1 MEFNVDAPGTDT
13 VLRHVGIPIGDQM
26 ENLLAKV
33 AEILE
38 VDDVKSTDLLDNF
51 EEWDSLAVLSVIVM
65 IDSDYRINLTAE
77 EIRNSRTGQG
87 LLDLVAR
94 KTSK

>member
-1 MEFNVDAPGTDT
+1 
-13 VLRHVGIPIGDQM
+13 M

-38 VDDVKSTDLLDNF
+38 VDEVKPQDTLDGF
-51 EEWDSLAVLSVIVM
+51 EEWDSLTVLSLIVM
-65 IDSDYRINLTAE
+65 VDSDFHINLTAA
-77 EIRNSRTGQG
+77 EIRGSRTGQG

>member
-1 MEFNVDAPGTDT
+1 
-13 VLRHVGIPIGDQM
+13 M
-26 ENLLAKV
+26 ENLLTKV

-38 VDDVKSTDLLDNF
+38 VDEVKPTDILDDF

-65 IDSDYRINLTAE
+65 IDSDYHINLTAK
-77 EIRNSRTGQG
+77 EIRKCSTGQE
-87 LLDLVAR
+87 LLDLVVS

>member
-1 MEFNVDAPGTDT
+1 
-13 VLRHVGIPIGDQM
+13 M

-87 LLDLVAR
+87 LLDLVAT

>member
-1 MEFNVDAPGTDT
+1 
-13 VLRHVGIPIGDQM
+13 M

-38 VDDVKSTDLLDNF
+38 VGEVKPQDALDGF
-51 EEWDSLAVLSVIVM
+51 EEWDSLTVLSLIVM
-65 IDSDYRINLTAE
+65 VDSDYHINLTAM
-77 EIRNSRTGQG
+77 EIRDSRTGQG

>member
-1 MEFNVDAPGTDT
+1 
-13 VLRHVGIPIGDQM
+13 M

-38 VDDVKSTDLLDNF
+38 VDEVKPEDVLDGF
-51 EEWDSLAVLSVIVM
+51 EEWDSLTVLSVIVM
-65 IDSDYRINLTAE
+65 VDSDYRVSLSAA
-77 EIRNSRTGQG
+77 EIRDSRTGQG

>member
-1 MEFNVDAPGTDT
+1 
-13 VLRHVGIPIGDQM
+13 M

-38 VDDVKSTDLLDNF
+38 VDEVKPEDVLDGF
-51 EEWDSLAVLSVIVM
+51 EEWDSLTVLSVIVM
-65 IDSDYRINLTAE
+65 VDGDYRINLSAA
-77 EIRNSRTGQG
+77 EIRDCRTGQG

-94 KTSK
+94 KATK

>member
-1 MEFNVDAPGTDT
+1 
-13 VLRHVGIPIGDQM
+13 M

-77 EIRNSRTGQG
+77 EIRNSCTGQG

>member
-1 MEFNVDAPGTDT
+1 
-13 VLRHVGIPIGDQM
+13 M

-87 LLDLVAR
+87 LLDLVAK

>member
-1 MEFNVDAPGTDT
+1 MEFNVNASGTDA
-13 VLRHVGIPIGDQM
+13 VLQDDGNLIGDQM

-38 VDDVKSTDLLDNF
+38 VDEVKPTDILGDF
-51 EEWDSLAVLSVIVM
+51 EERDSLAVLSVIVM
-65 IDSDYRINLTAE
+65 IDSDYHINLTSK
-77 EIRNSRTGQG
+77 EIRSSSTGQG
-87 LLDLVAR
+87 LLDLVTS

>member
-1 MEFNVDAPGTDT
+1 MEFNVDAPGTDA
-13 VLRHVGIPIGDQM
+13 VLRHDDILIGDQM

-38 VDDVKSTDLLDNF
+38 VDEVKPVDILDGF

-65 IDSDYRINLTAE
+65 IDSDYHINLTSK
-77 EIRNSRTGQG
+77 EIRNSSTGQG
-87 LLDLVAR
+87 LLDLVKR
-94 KTSK
+94 NTSK

>member
-1 MEFNVDAPGTDT
+1 
-13 VLRHVGIPIGDQM
+13 M
-26 ENLLAKV
+26 ENFLAKV

-38 VDDVKSTDLLDNF
+38 VDEVKPADVLDGF
-51 EEWDSLAVLSVIVM
+51 KEWDSLAVLSVIAM
-65 IDSDYRINLTAE
+65 ADGDYHINLTAV
-77 EIRNSRTGQG
+77 EIRDSRTGQG

>member
-1 MEFNVDAPGTDT
+1 
-13 VLRHVGIPIGDQM
+13 M

>member
-1 MEFNVDAPGTDT
+1 
-13 VLRHVGIPIGDQM
+13 M

-38 VDDVKSTDLLDNF
+38 VDEVKPTDILDDF

-65 IDSDYRINLTAE
+65 IDSDYHVNLTSK
-77 EIRNSRTGQG
+77 EIRNGSTGQG
-87 LLDLVAR
+87 LLDLVTM
-94 KTSK
+94 KTPK